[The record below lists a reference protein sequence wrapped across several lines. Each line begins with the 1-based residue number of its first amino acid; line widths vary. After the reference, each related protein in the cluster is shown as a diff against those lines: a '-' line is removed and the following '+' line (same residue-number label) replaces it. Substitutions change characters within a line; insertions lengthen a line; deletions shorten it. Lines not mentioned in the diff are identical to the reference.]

1 MRCPKCSFSDTKVV
15 DTRSGKNHSGIR
27 RRRECLE
34 CGYRFSTTE
43 EVLGEELVVV
53 KRDGE
58 REDFDLAK
66 LRLGVRRA
74 TNKRPITT
82 HQIDALVSRVI
93 EAIQRECD
101 TEVPSALI
109 GELIMEG
116 LKEIDQIAYVRFAS
130 VYKDFRDI
138 AELEQEIQSLKLI

>member
-1 MRCPKCSFSDTKVV
+1 MRCPKCSFSDTKVI
-15 DTRSGKNHSGIR
+15 DTRAGKNHSGVR
-27 RRRECLE
+27 RRRECLACE
-34 CGYRFSTTE
+34 YRFSTTE

-53 KRDGE
+53 KRDGR
-58 REDFDLAK
+58 REDFDLSK
-66 LRLGVRRA
+66 LRTSVRRA

-82 HQIDALVSRVI
+82 TQIDALVSSVL
-93 EAIQRECD
+93 EALQRECD
-101 TEVPSALI
+101 TELPSFLI

-138 AELEQEIQSLKLI
+138 AELEQEIQSLKLN